1 MGGWA
6 EGICK
11 CHTIA
16 YKGLEHTWTL
26 ILVGVLKPIPCGHG
40 RTRASSVFFLD
51 KSHSQLKAFW
61 AAESE
66 VLADWHMNITTEE
79 ESA

>member
-1 MGGWA
+1 M
-6 EGICK
+6 EGP
-11 CHTIA
+11 
-16 YKGLEHTWTL
+16 EH
-26 ILVGVLKPIPCGHG
+26 
-40 RTRASSVFFLD
+40 RQSFLD
-51 KSHSQLKAFW
+51 NSHSQLKAFW